1 MGLQVDKL
9 PFAAGIGSKVN
20 WFGDTQSNNCP
31 ASFDSGTRRPLQ
43 WILRICRYLDTNVA
57 VSEQRAVRLNVM
69 PRLCSHSHQPNNL
82 SCKLKLTSHLLKLQN
97 KAPPEKLNQIQN
109 FFHYGDFPTKTFYVD
124 IFFYTNA
131 NFILVKFWNKSLQI
145 SMLRRKCALIFLL
158 DILVYHVSF

>member
-1 MGLQVDKL
+1 MITNLRMKL
-9 PFAAGIGSKVN
+9 FEAHQIQM
-20 WFGDTQSNNCP
+20 W
-31 ASFDSGTRRPLQ
+31 RQ
-43 WILRICRYLDTNVA
+43 WSR
-57 VSEQRAVRLNVM
+57 RAVWLNVM

-97 KAPPEKLNQIQN
+97 TAPPEKLNQIQK
-109 FFHYGDFPTKTFYVD
+109 FFHYGYFPTKTFYVD

-158 DILVYHVSF
+158 DIYVHISCIILMSGQRGQRNLNIEIPYNIDPH